1 MKIQKILFAVLFCFG
16 LQAAVFA
23 QASNALVTTLA
34 GSGIQGYAD
43 GNGTSA
49 SFSAPAGVAVD
60 GVGNVYVADSSN
72 NRIRKITPSG
82 IVSTLAGSGSSG
94 YADGNGTSAEF
105 NSPWGV
111 AVDGSGNVY
120 VADSSNHRIRKITA
134 TGTVTTLAGSGSA
147 AFANGQRTSASFN
160 MPLGVAVDGS
170 GNVYVADLGNHRIR
184 KVDVQGNVTTLA
196 GSGTQ
201 GAVDAQGTSASFDS
215 PRGVAVDTGGNV
227 YVGDWGTERI
237 RKIDL
242 SGNVTTLAGSG
253 GFGFADGQGISA
265 IFARPNGVAVDGS
278 GNVYVADHNNHR
290 IRKID
295 VQGNV
300 TTLAGSGDWAFAD
313 GQGTSASFG
322 GPIGVAVDGNGNVYV
337 GDYYNNRIRK
347 ITTPTPTNYAEM
359 VIVQGGTLPVGS
371 TFSGQKAAPFHI
383 GRFETTWGEWKTVRT
398 WAAANGY
405 DIGTVGEGSA
415 DNHPVRNVNW
425 YDVVKWCNAKSE
437 KEGLSPVY
445 FIPLQYP
452 YDLEANTDTSGFY
465 KKQNGELLYGP
476 NFVLHKNFELR
487 KETHEQHTYPVY
499 GWYWFDSLNEAKDFF
514 GLEVFRTGEF
524 GWDGSG
530 VVVTVNS
537 SANGY
542 RLPSEKEWE
551 WAARG
556 GVSSQG
562 YTYSGSNTSSSVA
575 WDNTNSS
582 GGTNAVGTKAANELG
597 IYDMS
602 GNVHEWNWDT
612 WGQSRRTRGGS
623 WDLSRVYS
631 TVTYQLISTP
641 DTADAALGFRYA
653 RNAIGDMVTV
663 QGGTLPAA
671 SVLAGEAVQTF
682 DIGRFEV
689 TWAEWQTVCT
699 YAIAN
704 GYDLTGIG
712 YGTASLYPVQKVNW
726 YDVLKWCNAK
736 SQMEN
741 LTPVYS
747 VNGTVFKTGQVD
759 PTQNTSANGY
769 RLPIEKEWEW
779 AARGGVSSQGYTY
792 SGSNDVN
799 SVMWYNGNSSGVAK
813 PVGTKIAN
821 ELGIYDMSGNMWEW
835 CWDLFHSTSSRRRRG
850 GTFDDLYTD
859 GAVSHRGYGGFMVNR
874 YSDYGFRLARNA
886 SGSIDPATPT
896 VTTLPNASPI
906 IFGQVLSNS
915 TLSGGVAS
923 VNGTAVAGSF
933 AFASPATIP
942 AVGNSTHQLVFTPT
956 NSTNFTTA
964 TANMTVRV
972 LSLSGDEDGD
982 GLLNS
987 EEVALGT
994 NPLAKDTDADGV
1006 TDYREKVDGTDPKSP
1021 SSFDPLSK
1029 GLVIYYP
1036 FQGNLR
1042 DESGF
1047 GNDIVLAGGNLTSG
1061 RSGAENSAL
1070 QVGIQDGA
1078 KSLKNVGITGN
1089 SNFTVSF
1096 WMKPTLQPKWPEAFV
1111 IGWGAIPT
1119 KEGTVSHFYYRP
1131 YSSGANLYID
1141 EGYVGAEVLSHPTNL
1156 TGIWSHITYTYDF
1169 ANRSF
1174 AIYRNG
1180 LLQTTNYQTYNMEL
1194 HNLGDSKLYL
1204 GGPTKTGD
1212 HPPDEY
1218 GGRGLVGNLDDVR
1231 IYNRTLSEA
1240 EVSQLYAE
1248 ESENPNMVAV
1258 QGGTLPQGSALAGQV
1273 VGDFQIGKYE
1283 VTWGEWKSVRDWAV
1297 ANGYTDL
1304 ANVGDGSAD
1313 DHPVRNVN
1321 WYDVVKWCNAKSQM
1335 EELLAVYNV
1344 NGAVFKTGQNTPTVD
1359 SNASGYRL
1367 PSEKEWEWAARGGVK
1382 SQGYTYSGSSNINDV
1397 GWYDGNSL
1405 NSPVI
1410 IENGRGTWPVAQ
1422 KTANELGVFDMS
1434 GNVFEW
1440 CWDLDQYLNRYLRG
1454 GGWHFYGADA
1464 CRISDRS
1471 IARTPTTFDTYLGF
1485 RLARNALEANQ
1496 KVIPTV
1502 ITLPAAS
1509 ALVFGQALS
1518 NSTLSGGV
1526 ASVNGTTV
1534 AGSFAFASPSTVP
1547 PVGNSSHQ
1555 VVFTPAD
1562 SVNYTTATANVTVS
1576 VSKAGAVISTL
1587 PSASSI
1593 TFGQALSSSVLTG
1606 GAANVAGSFAFASP
1620 STKPGAGN
1628 STQGVVFT
1636 PTDSGNYTTLSSN
1649 LTVRVLQAV
1658 PEVSAWPSA
1667 SPLKFGQAL
1676 SASVLSGGSAGVAGS
1691 FGFVN
1696 PAAVPPLGLT
1706 TQAVRFT
1713 PADSGNYTT
1722 LSSNVTVT
1730 VDKAGPVISSL
1741 PTASAITEGQSL
1753 AASVLTGGSANVAG
1767 SFAFALPGT
1776 VPAVGNSTHGVVF
1789 SPVDAG
1795 NYTVAAGNVTVRVN
1809 ALPSFSL
1816 NTTSTPGG
1824 NVTASAAGPHKQGS
1838 TVTLTAVPDGGFVF
1852 VRWAGTAT
1860 GTANPLSLTVGG
1872 NLSVVAIFSQAE
1884 PADTNVQEFTSGSLL
1899 GVGPSGSVA
1908 GGANGVAATPDGG
1921 MVSVGDFT
1929 GTFQA
1934 LGQNHTAGVNNRSF
1948 AIKHSANGTIQ
1959 WAVSTGA
1966 SGALVKNERV
1976 AVDAAGNIFV
1986 AGTFTGTV
1994 NFGPATLT
2002 AKGNT
2007 NADIFVA
2014 KLHSSNGTVQWV
2026 ASGGGTN
2033 SETLNGLLAGA
2044 DGEAY
2049 VTGGYFGAN
2058 ATFGSLALAS
2068 QTGGNSNRDAYLGRI
2083 SSNGTWQW
2091 VVAAGGSSTDQGRAV
2106 AVRDAGSLWWGGN
2119 FQGSAAVGPQQL
2131 TSQGATDIFVAAV
2144 DAASGNTTSPIRFGG
2159 TGDDAL
2165 TALVSDRGEGFYA
2178 SGSFA
2183 SDMALGS
2190 VSLANSGVG
2199 DGFVARWQKNA
2210 GWTWGVALQ
2219 GVDDDLVTSLA
2230 MDAEGRLYAGG
2241 YFASES
2247 LTAASNTL
2255 NNTELF
2261 SYDGFVARFTS
2272 VGGVKWLRGLRGDN
2286 NDYVRG
2292 VACVSAG
2299 ASTGALHLVGYT
2311 DSALSGDAVS
2321 LQAPKGSGDA
2331 FFVRMN
2337 PASAAP
2343 SRTVTVNP
2351 SVGGTVSLSPSG
2363 PSYPLGTQV
2372 TLTPVPAA
2380 GFGFVRWGGSAS
2392 GNATPLTITVNQS
2405 VSIDAEFADIGAP
2418 LVTVTSPA
2426 EGMQPPSAKVD
2437 FTGVVTDNVGV
2448 VSAAWGLNGVEK
2460 GNLTLSQN
2468 GSFSVPEVPLVPGD
2482 NLFTVVA
2489 VDAAGNEVVEEVLL
2503 VWSPA
2508 RVFSL
2513 PATVSVNEGR
2523 TLKIPLRLTSE
2534 GGVGGFRLQVN
2545 FDPAVFSSANFS
2557 FTGQAALGE
2566 SLWTAPSPGRVVLL
2580 TSLGGGSIS
2589 SGIQQIGELTLRVR
2603 SVPLGGLAN
2612 AIGVEV
2618 LDVSNNL
2625 GNPLLDGTGS
2635 SGCAVNVRSRSLPAD
2650 INGNGFVDSGDGAL
2664 LKTLIAEQDP
2674 ARPWDVALNDL
2685 NATGSLDTGDLTKL
2699 LRIVV
2704 GFDPKPSPLVQ
2715 PKAIRTASMRTMS
2728 LASMSVAPS
2737 IPAFFQNNGTR
2748 TPVEVRVSGDL
2759 DDSTL
2764 LAEVV
2769 VPPMGSALN
2778 SLEFELQYPADL
2790 LQIAEAQ
2797 TAEAAPTNAILNTT
2811 FGTGLIRFTAFNN
2824 SPWATTTGGAVMR
2837 VSFTRISSAAA
2848 RSVRHLITLENLLA
2862 FTGGGSDSL
2871 EVFQRPAALGRQM
2884 QNWLGEV
2891 VSNAPADAD
2900 SDGDGMTN
2908 QQEFLA
2914 GTDPN
2919 DRGSLLKLDGFLHD
2933 PAKGEQTLTWR
2944 AKRGVRYRVQSSEN
2958 LNSWISDN
2966 STELLGNDGDVSL
2979 SIKPVGNK
2987 TKLFHRLQVVE

>member
-1 MKIQKILFAVLFCFG
+1 MDRVGVYDAGANGLYANNLWGIWDSQGNLLASAIIPSGTNTTLENGSRWINLQNPITLTANTTYRVGVQANSESRYSGFLPGYGGSSVWGSVSNHIFVNGAIRNSKSWEFSYPNSTPLASQAIYGPNLRYTLVKDVPVVQQVPNTGILLSGQALSNSTLTGGVADVNGTTVAGSFAFASPATIPPLGNSTHQVVFTPTDSGNYTTATANVTVRVLSAYGDEDGDGLKNSEEMALGTNPFARDTDADGAADYRESKDGTDPNNSTFFDPLSKGLVAYYPFNGNANDESGNSNDLNQVVAGAIAQDRFSRPNSALQFSAVSGVATSSKVVPFGGNAVRTISVWMKLPAGGSGWQGIGVGWGNNEQPG
-16 LQAAVFA
+16 GQG
-23 QASNALVTTLA
+23 SLVTLA
-34 GSGIQGYAD
+34 GD
-43 GNGTSA
+43 GGA
-49 SFSAPAGVAVD
+49 SRLDLHGHYAGVLAENALSNDQWHHAVCVYSGSIDTTRLYVNGKELTNTVLNDYNSRPDLNTALTVLRIGAIAVD
-60 GVGNVYVADSSN
+60 HTLPNSCIDEV
-72 NRIRKITPSG
+72 RIYDR
-82 IVSTLAGSGSSG
+82 VL
-94 YADGNGTSAEF
+94 
-105 NSPWGV
+105 
-111 AVDGSGNVY
+111 
-120 VADSSNHRIRKITA
+120 
-134 TGTVTTLAGSGSA
+134 SA
-147 AFANGQRTSASFN
+147 AEVAQLYNKESENPN
-160 MPLGVAVDGS
+160 M
-170 GNVYVADLGNHRIR
+170 
-184 KVDVQGNVTTLA
+184 VTL
-196 GSGTQ
+196 
-201 GAVDAQGTSASFDS
+201 
-215 PRGVAVDTGGNV
+215 
-227 YVGDWGTERI
+227 
-237 RKIDL
+237 
-242 SGNVTTLAGSG
+242 
-253 GFGFADGQGISA
+253 
-265 IFARPNGVAVDGS
+265 
-278 GNVYVADHNNHR
+278 
-290 IRKID
+290 
-295 VQGNV
+295 
-300 TTLAGSGDWAFAD
+300 
-313 GQGTSASFG
+313 
-322 GPIGVAVDGNGNVYV
+322 
-337 GDYYNNRIRK
+337 
-347 ITTPTPTNYAEM
+347 
-359 VIVQGGTLPVGS
+359 QGGTLPQGSELAGQTVG
-371 TFSGQKAAPFHI
+371 TFQISK
-383 GRFETTWGEWKTVRT
+383 FETTWGEWKTVRD
-398 WAAANGY
+398 WAIANGY
-405 DIGTVGEGSA
+405 LFDNNGSGST
-415 DNHPVRNVNW
+415 DLHPVANVSW
-425 YDVVKWCNAKSE
+425 YDAVKWCNAKSQM
-437 KEGLSPVY
+437 EGLTPVY
-445 FIPLQYP
+445 Q
-452 YDLEANTDTSGFY
+452 TGGS
-465 KKQNGELLYGP
+465 
-476 NFVLHKNFELR
+476 
-487 KETHEQHTYPVY
+487 TY
-499 GWYWFDSLNEAKDFF
+499 
-514 GLEVFRTGEF
+514 RTGQ
-524 GWDGSG
+524 SAP
-530 VVVTVNS
+530 TVNS
-537 SANGY
+537 TANGY
-542 RLPSEKEWE
+542 RLPLEKEWE

-556 GVSSQG
+556 GASSQG
-562 YTYSGSNTSSSVA
+562 FTCSGSNDINAVA
-575 WDNTNSS
+575 WYVDNS
-582 GGTNAVGTKAANELG
+582 GGEAKVVGKKTANELG
-597 IYDMS
+597 IFDMS
-602 GNVHEWNWDT
+602 GNVEEWCWDAGSYSGT
-612 WGQSRRTRGGS
+612 RLVRGGS
-623 WDLSRVYS
+623 YLDSAERCDLI
-631 TVTYQLISTP
+631 QQHGGGP
-641 DTADAALGFRYA
+641 DYRFGHFGFRLA
-653 RNAIGDMVTV
+653 RNATGDMVTV
-663 QGGTLPAA
+663 QGGILP
-671 SVLAGEAVQTF
+671 SSSQLAGQTVATF
-682 DIGRFEV
+682 QIGKYEV
-689 TWAEWQTVCT
+689 TWGEWKAVRDW
-699 YAIAN
+699 AVAN
-704 GYDLTGIG
+704 GYTDLANVGAG
-712 YGTASLYPVQKVNW
+712 SVDNFPVTNVSW
-726 YDVLKWCNAK
+726 YDAVKWSNAK
-736 SQMEN
+736 SEMDG
-741 LTPVYS
+741 LMPVYQVGGSTYRNGQS
-747 VNGTVFKTGQVD
+747 VPTV
-759 PTQNTSANGY
+759 NSAANGY
-769 RLPIEKEWEW
+769 RLPLEKEWEW

-792 SGSNDVN
+792 SGSNDLNAVGWYWVN
-799 SVMWYNGNSSGVAK
+799 SGETKA
-813 PVGTKIAN
+813 VGTKQAN
-821 ELGIYDMSGNMWEW
+821 ELAIHDMSGNVWEW
-835 CWDLFHSTSSRRRRG
+835 CWDGGSSNRSYRG
-850 GTFDDLYTD
+850 GGWFSGSDHP
-859 GAVSHRGYGGFMVNR
+859 AVAFRAEYNPSLTNGNI
-874 YSDYGFRLARNA
+874 GFRL
-886 SGSIDPATPT
+886 
-896 VTTLPNASPI
+896 
-906 IFGQVLSNS
+906 
-915 TLSGGVAS
+915 
-923 VNGTAVAGSF
+923 
-933 AFASPATIP
+933 
-942 AVGNSTHQLVFTPT
+942 
-956 NSTNFTTA
+956 
-964 TANMTVRV
+964 VR
-972 LSLSGDEDGD
+972 SL
-982 GLLNS
+982 
-987 EEVALGT
+987 
-994 NPLAKDTDADGV
+994 
-1006 TDYREKVDGTDPKSP
+1006 
-1021 SSFDPLSK
+1021 
-1029 GLVIYYP
+1029 
-1036 FQGNLR
+1036 
-1042 DESGF
+1042 ESM
-1047 GNDIVLAGGNLTSG
+1047 IS
-1061 RSGAENSAL
+1061 
-1070 QVGIQDGA
+1070 
-1078 KSLKNVGITGN
+1078 
-1089 SNFTVSF
+1089 
-1096 WMKPTLQPKWPEAFV
+1096 
-1111 IGWGAIPT
+1111 
-1119 KEGTVSHFYYRP
+1119 
-1131 YSSGANLYID
+1131 
-1141 EGYVGAEVLSHPTNL
+1141 
-1156 TGIWSHITYTYDF
+1156 
-1169 ANRSF
+1169 
-1174 AIYRNG
+1174 
-1180 LLQTTNYQTYNMEL
+1180 
-1194 HNLGDSKLYL
+1194 
-1204 GGPTKTGD
+1204 
-1212 HPPDEY
+1212 
-1218 GGRGLVGNLDDVR
+1218 
-1231 IYNRTLSEA
+1231 
-1240 EVSQLYAE
+1240 
-1248 ESENPNMVAV
+1248 V
-1258 QGGTLPQGSALAGQV
+1258 QGGTLPQGSGLAGQV

-1283 VTWGEWKSVRDWAV
+1283 VTWGEWKAVRDWAV
-1297 ANGYTDL
+1297 ANGYSDL
-1304 ANVGDGSAD
+1304 DNVGDGSAD

-1496 KVIPTV
+1496 KVMPTV
-1502 ITLPAAS
+1502 ITPPTAS

-1518 NSTLSGGV
+1518 NSTLSGGL

-1547 PVGNSSHQ
+1547 PVGNSTHS
-1555 VVFTPAD
+1555 VVFTPVD
-1562 SVNYTTATANVTVS
+1562 SVNFTTATANVTVS

-1620 STKPGAGN
+1620 SAKPAAGN

-1636 PTDSGNYTTLSSN
+1636 PSDSGNYTTATAN
-1649 LTVRVLQAV
+1649 VTVRVLSAL

-1691 FGFVN
+1691 FGFVT
-1696 PAAVPPLGLT
+1696 PATVPPLGLT
-1706 TQAVRFT
+1706 TQLVRFT
-1713 PADSGNYTT
+1713 PADSENHTT

-1730 VDKAGPVISSL
+1730 VDKADPVISSL

-1816 NTTSTPGG
+1816 NTTFTPGG

-1852 VRWAGTAT
+1852 VRWAGNAT
-1860 GTANPLSLTVGG
+1860 GTANPLSLTMGG

-1884 PADTNVQEFTSGSLL
+1884 PADTNVQEFVGGSLL

-1908 GGANGVAATPDGG
+1908 GGANGVAAAPDGG

-1929 GTFQA
+1929 GSFQA
-1934 LGQNHTAGVNNRSF
+1934 LGQNFTAGASTTRAF
-1948 AIKHSANGTIQ
+1948 TAKHGANGTLQ
-1959 WAVSTGA
+1959 WVVAMGA
-1966 SGALVKNERV
+1966 NGTTAKGERV
-1976 AVDAAGNIFV
+1976 VVDAAGNVLV
-1986 AGTFTGTV
+1986 AGTFSGTV
-1994 NFGPATLT
+1994 NFGPATHT
-2002 AKGNT
+2002 AKGN
-2007 NADIFVA
+2007 ADVFVTR
-2014 KLHSSNGTVQWV
+2014 LGSNGTVQWV
-2026 ASGGGTN
+2026 AVGGGTN
-2033 SETLNGLLAGA
+2033 AETVNGLLAGA

-2068 QTGGNSNRDAYLGRI
+2068 QTGGSSNRDAYLGRI

-2144 DAASGNTTSPIRFGG
+2144 DAASGNTTSPMRFGG
-2159 TGDDAL
+2159 TGEDAL
-2165 TALVSDRGEGFYA
+2165 TALVSDRVEGFYA

-2183 SDMALGS
+2183 SAMALGS
-2190 VSLANSGVG
+2190 VSLANNGVG

-2219 GVDDDLVTSLA
+2219 GGDDDLATSLA
-2230 MDAEGRLYAGG
+2230 LDAEGRLYAGG

-2261 SYDGFVARFTS
+2261 SYDGFVARFSS
-2272 VGGVKWLRGLRGDN
+2272 VGGVKWLRGLRGID

-2292 VACVSAG
+2292 VACVFAG
-2299 ASTGALHLVGYT
+2299 ASTGALQLVGYT
-2311 DSALSGDAVS
+2311 ESALSGDALS
-2321 LQAPKGSGDA
+2321 LTAPKGIGDA

-2351 SVGGTVSLSPSG
+2351 SVGGTVTLSPAG

-2418 LVTVTSPA
+2418 LVTVTSPS
-2426 EGMQPPSAKVD
+2426 EGMQLPSAKVN
-2437 FTGVVTDNVGV
+2437 FTGQITDNVGV

-2460 GNLTLSQN
+2460 GNLTLTQN
-2468 GSFSVPEVPLVPGD
+2468 GSFSVPAVPLVPGD

-2489 VDAAGNEVVEEVLL
+2489 VDAAGNEAVEEVLL
-2503 VWSPA
+2503 VWSPS

-2513 PATVSVNEGR
+2513 PATASVNEGR
-2523 TLKIPLRLTSE
+2523 TLKIPVRLTSE

-2566 SLWTAPSPGRVVLL
+2566 SLWTSPSPGRVDIL

-2589 SGIQQIGELTLRVR
+2589 GGIQQIGELTLRAR
-2603 SVPLGGLAN
+2603 SVPLGGLSS
-2612 AIGVEV
+2612 AIQLEV
-2618 LDVSNNL
+2618 KDVSNSL

-2635 SGCAVNVRSRSLPAD
+2635 SGCSATVRSRSLPAD
-2650 INGNGFVDSGDGAL
+2650 INGNGFIDSGDGAL
-2664 LKTLIAEQDP
+2664 LKSLILDVDP
-2674 ARPWDVALNDL
+2674 ATRPWDVSLNDL
-2685 NATGSLDTGDLTKL
+2685 NTTDSLDSGDLTRL

-2704 GFDPKPSPLVQ
+2704 GLDPKPAPLVLPQ
-2715 PKAIRTASMRTMS
+2715 AIRTASIRTMS
-2728 LASMSVAPS
+2728 LAPMSVPPAIS
-2737 IPAFFQNNGTR
+2737 AFFLNNGTR
-2748 TPVEVRVSGDL
+2748 TPIEVRVSGDL
-2759 DDSTL
+2759 DDQTL

-2824 SPWATTTGGAVMR
+2824 SPWAATGGAVMR
-2837 VSFTRISSAAA
+2837 VSFTRISGAPAGSA
-2848 RSVRHLITLENLLA
+2848 RHLITLENLLA

-2908 QQEFLA
+2908 RQEFLA

-2958 LNSWISDN
+2958 LNSWTSDT